1 MRRGRRTLALAAAAL
16 ACVAAAFP
24 ATAAKPKP
32 EPAAMTAQEQT
43 LVQTA
48 LDRGSMIYAYDQAAW
63 HGTDDLRAR
72 IPERVREIGG
82 WIVDGPADAP
92 HIVFIDKNEAD
103 PHALYEADF
112 KDGKLTGSRVLGAGD
127 DRSLSP
133 SRKAMAQALRT
144 ARKAIADAGI
154 GYCVQAPFNTVVL
167 PPSGS
172 TPTLVYF
179 LTPQTKNG
187 SLPFAGHY
195 LVEVS
200 ADGRAGPVQ
209 RFTKGDCAELST
221 SEKDGKRIEGI
232 VISDLLHLVP
242 TEIHVFSSMSG
253 AVRVYVVTVLNDRL
267 WAVEGPRIRL
277 LPTKDKGPGRR

>member
-1 MRRGRRTLALAAAAL
+1 MTRGRIALAVAAAAL
-16 ACVAAAFP
+16 ACVVAASP
-24 ATAAKPKP
+24 ATAGKPKP
-32 EPAAMTAQEQT
+32 EPAGMTAQEQA

-48 LDRGSMIYAYDQAAW
+48 LDRGALIYAYDQAAW
-63 HGTDDLRAR
+63 HGTDDLRAKMA
-72 IPERVREIGG
+72 ERVREVGG

-92 HIVFIDKNEAD
+92 HIVFIDRNEAD
-103 PHALYEADF
+103 PHAIYEADF

-127 DRSLSP
+127 DQGLSP
-133 SRKAMAQALRT
+133 SRKAMAQALRA
-144 ARKAIADAGI
+144 ARKAMGDAGI

-200 ADGRAGPVQ
+200 ADGRAQPVQ
-209 RFTKGDCAELST
+209 RFTKTECAELST
-221 SEKDGKRIEGI
+221 SEKDGKQVEGL
-232 VISDLLHLVP
+232 VLSDLLHLAP

-253 AVRVYVVTVLNDRL
+253 RVRVYVVTVRNDRL

-277 LPTKDKGPGRR
+277 LPKEERASRKR